1 MKPFFGRVLTAVLVA
16 LFGLCVAAVTY
27 RTIMTHITIS
37 QTGNTVTLTV
47 WGQSDTYTIEEVA
60 Q

>member
-1 MKPFFGRVLTAVLVA
+1 MKPFFKCVLTALLVA

-27 RTIMTHITIS
+27 RTVMTRITIS

-47 WGQSDTYTIEEVA
+47 FGHVDTYEVEG
-60 Q
+60 